1 MKGNLN
7 IVGPLSLIHSI
18 TEQFSRLSMEHI
30 RSVSLCF
37 CLNTK
42 KQTRATNKALWKINR
57 ARLYSFSFHLLNLS
71 LENIKESAVPVRM
84 NWINFFF
91 RQFVISDHQRSDPFY
106 RVWRQTGRRRSD
118 GGCFPCTVT
127 CLLTLT
133 SAACLAS
140 LVCRVWFTWSSCEN
154 SSQLSRYKNP
164 SPPLSA
170 SIIQKEVN

>member
-42 KQTRATNKALWKINR
+42 KQTRATNKAQWKINQ

-71 LENIKESAVPVRM
+71 LENIKESPVPVRV
-84 NWINFFF
+84 NWINFFSDSLLF
-91 RQFVISDHQRSDPFY
+91 QITNDLTRSIGCGDRQA
-106 RVWRQTGRRRSD
+106 D
-118 GGCFPCTVT
+118 GGATGGVFHVQSP
-127 CLLTLT
+127 
-133 SAACLAS
+133 
-140 LVCRVWFTWSSCEN
+140 VCS
-154 SSQLSRYKNP
+154 Y
-164 SPPLSA
+164 
-170 SIIQKEVN
+170 